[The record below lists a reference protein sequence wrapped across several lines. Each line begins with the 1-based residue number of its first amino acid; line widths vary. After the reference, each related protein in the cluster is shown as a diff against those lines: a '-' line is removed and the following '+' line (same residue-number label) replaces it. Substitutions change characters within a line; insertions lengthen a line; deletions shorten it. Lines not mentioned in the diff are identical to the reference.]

1 MVIAVLGVLFSGI
14 TIVLARM
21 CNSRLSQ
28 SCGAPYSSLMNY
40 ITGLT
45 GSLIAFFLTGAV
57 VTSAFPAPGGSFTMY
72 LGGALGLV
80 SIYVLNRIT
89 HRLPATQLTL
99 LIFVGQLFSGLLL
112 DYFATHKFSSGTL
125 AGGVLVLAG
134 LAVNIWGDRKKQHE

>member
-1 MVIAVLGVLFSGI
+1 MVIAVAGVLLSGV

-21 CNSRLSQ
+21 CNSRLAQ

-40 ITGLT
+40 ITGLA
-45 GSLIAFFLTGAV
+45 GSLIAFVLTGAV
-57 VTSAFPAPGGSFTMY
+57 VKASFPAPGGSFTMY

-80 SIYVLNRIT
+80 SIYMLNKIT

-112 DYFATHKFSSGTL
+112 DYFATNKFSMGTL
-125 AGGVLVLAG
+125 VGGLLVLSG
-134 LAVNIWGDRKKQHE
+134 LAVNIWGDRKSKE

>member
-1 MVIAVLGVLFSGI
+1 MVIAVLGAVFSGI

-21 CNSRLSQ
+21 LGARLAQ

-45 GSLIAFFLTGAV
+45 GSLIAFLVTGAV
-57 VTSAFPAPGGSFTMY
+57 VKSTFPAPGGSFTMY

-80 SIYVLNRIT
+80 SVYMLNRIT

-99 LIFVGQLFSGLLL
+99 LIFIAQLFSGLLL
-112 DYFATHKFSSGTL
+112 DYFAIHKFSPGTL
-125 AGGVLVLAG
+125 VGGLLVLAG
-134 LAVNIWGDRKKQHE
+134 LAVNIWGDRRGRA